1 MKHKTISSFRFGIS
15 LLLPI
20 IGSLIVGSII
30 ILVTGN
36 NPIDTFINLFDTGF
50 SCHASGRCALLSTI
64 QFATPLIFTG
74 LSATIALR
82 ANFISLGQA
91 GQMLLGAAAASWI
104 GANINL
110 PFPILP
116 LVAILGAAFVGAI
129 WGLVPALLHEYLGMN
144 EIITTLLFNPLA
156 VFLLGF
162 VRIGKFP
169 ESARLVPLIPRTK
182 ITIGFLIALIT
193 AWVVYLLIW
202 KTKTGLEIRNTAQ
215 APRFS
220 NYGGI
225 TKNKPI
231 ILAIMISGALA
242 GIASAVEVLG
252 VHYKFVSAY
261 TAVSAFDG
269 LIIAFAGRLHPLGV
283 LFFAFLVG
291 GLRNGTITGFQIRSG
306 IPRELGGALI
316 AFILLF
322 SAMVKYYRE
331 NGDHPKS
338 L

>member
-1 MKHKTISSFRFGIS
+1 MKHKTISSFKFGIS

-20 IGSLIVGSII
+20 IGSLIVGLII

-50 SCHASGRCALLSTI
+50 TCHAEGQCALFSTI
-64 QFATPLIFTG
+64 QFATPLILTG
-74 LSATIALR
+74 LSAAISLH

-91 GQMLLGAAAASWI
+91 GQMMLGAAAASWI
-104 GANINL
+104 GANIDL
-110 PFPILP
+110 PFPL
-116 LVAILGAAFVGAI
+116 LSATAILGAAFAAAI
-129 WGLVPALLHEYLGMN
+129 WALIPALLHKYLGMN

-162 VRIGKFP
+162 IRVGRFP
-169 ESARLVPLIPRTK
+169 ESARLFPLIPGTK
-182 ITIGFLIALIT
+182 ITIGVWIALL
-193 AWVVYLLIW
+193 AVWVVYLLLW
-202 KTKTGLEIRNTAQ
+202 KTKIGLEIRNTAQ

-225 TKNKPI
+225 RKNKPI
-231 ILAIMISGALA
+231 LVAILISGALA
-242 GIASAVEVLG
+242 GIASAIEVLG
-252 VHYKFVSAY
+252 VHYKFVSAF
-261 TAVSAFDG
+261 TAVNNFDG
-269 LIIAFAGRLHPLGV
+269 LIIAFAGRLYPLVV

-291 GLRNGTITGFQIRSG
+291 GLRNASITGFQIRSG

-322 SAMVKYYRE
+322 SAMVKNFKE
-331 NGDHPKS
+331 NGYHPKK